1 MRPSNKQIAHIL
13 RSVAA
18 VYELKGANRFRI
30 IAYENAADAVENLN
44 RELADLWENNELS
57 KIAGIGSSMS
67 ARLEEFFEKGDAS
80 YLVKTMHELPAP
92 IFELM
97 KVPGLGVKKAFKL
110 VTQLQLEESK
120 NIFKDLVEKAKAGAI
135 APLDSFGE
143 KSQAEIIAA
152 IELYEKSKDNADRMP
167 LPVAHDLA
175 MQIIEYVKSHPHVGE
190 VEALGSL
197 RRWVSTIGDID
208 LVAIAA
214 TKHFDSVIKYFVKFP
229 GAAKV
234 EAQGENKASII
245 LANGRRIDLRVV
257 EKGIFGS
264 MIQYFTGSKAHNI
277 KLRELALK
285 KGYSISEYG
294 IGDKSEKGTT
304 GRSKTFASEKE
315 FYEFLGVDWIPPE
328 LREGTHEIDIAIN
341 HKIPELV
348 TITDIKGDFHMH
360 SSYDLNTSHD
370 LGSGSVI
377 EMAQKAHSLGYE
389 YIAISD
395 HNPAQNVPRE
405 KVIEIMKKRY
415 AFIKSQKTAVPC
427 FVSLEIDITPSG
439 ELALPDE
446 AFEYLDMCVVSL
458 HSSFRQSRGD
468 MTKRVLKALS
478 HEKVKIFG
486 HPTGRQLGKRP
497 EVDVDW
503 TTVFLFCK
511 KNNIALEI
519 NSWPERLDL
528 PDMLVKEAKDLGCKF
543 VIDTDAHTVNQMNN
557 MFYGVS
563 VARRGWLEANDI
575 INTQGVDNVRKWI
588 NSSV

>member
-30 IAYENAADAVENLN
+30 IAYNNAADTIDNLN
-44 RELADLWENNELS
+44 RELVDIWENKELS

-67 ARLEEFFEKGDAS
+67 ERLAEYFEKGDDS
-80 YLVKTMHELPAP
+80 YLIKTIQEVPAP
-92 IFELM
+92 IFDLM
-97 KVPGLGVKKAFKL
+97 RVPGIGVKKAFKL
-110 VTQLQLEESK
+110 VSNLHLEQSK
-120 NIFKDLVEKAKAGAI
+120 DIFSDIIDQAKAGNI
-135 APLDSFGE
+135 APFDSFGE
-143 KSQAEIIAA
+143 KSQSEIIAA
-152 IELYEKSKDNADRMP
+152 VELYEKSKGNAERMP

-175 MQIIEYVKSHPHVGE
+175 MEVIEYVKKHPHVGE

-197 RRWVSTIGDID
+197 RRWMSTIGDID
-208 LVAIAA
+208 LVAVVS
-214 TKHFDSVIKYFVKFP
+214 TEHFASVIKHFVKFP
-229 GAAKV
+229 GAAKI

-257 EKGIFGS
+257 ESGVFGS

-304 GRSKTFASEKE
+304 GRSKTFASEKH
-315 FYEFLGVDWIPPE
+315 FYEYLGVDWIPPE
-328 LREGTHEIDIAIN
+328 LREGTSEIDIAIK
-341 HKIPELV
+341 HQIPELV
-348 TITDIKGDFHMH
+348 KVGDIKGDFHIH
-360 SSYDLNTSHD
+360 SNYDLNTSHD
-370 LGSGSVI
+370 LGRESVVEI
-377 EMAQKAHSLGYE
+377 AQKAQSLGYE

-395 HNPAQNVPRE
+395 HNPAQNVPKE
-405 KVIEIMKKRY
+405 KVIEIMKKRFEY
-415 AFIKSQKTAVPC
+415 MKSQKTAVPC

-446 AFEYLDMCVVSL
+446 AFKYLDMAVVSL
-458 HSSFRQSRGD
+458 HRSFRQNRAD

-503 TTVFLFCK
+503 TTVFKFCK
-511 KNNIALEI
+511 ERNIALEI

-528 PDMLVKEAKDLGCKF
+528 PDMLVREAKEIGCIF
-543 VIDTDAHTVNQMNN
+543 TIDTDAHTILQMDN

-563 VARRGWLEANDI
+563 VARRGWLDKDDI
-575 INTQGVDNVRKWI
+575 INTQSLKKVSEWI
-588 NSSV
+588 G

>member
-30 IAYENAADAVENLN
+30 IAYENAADAIENLN
-44 RELADLWENNELS
+44 RELADIWENKELT
-57 KIAGIGSSMS
+57 KISGIGSSMS
-67 ARLEEFFEKGDAS
+67 ERLNEFFEKGDAS

-97 KVPGLGVKKAFKL
+97 QVPGLGVKKAFKL
-110 VTQLQLEESK
+110 VTNLKLEDSK
-120 NIFKDLVEKAKAGAI
+120 DIFKDLVAKAKEGAI
-135 APLDSFGE
+135 APLESFGE
-143 KSQAEIIAA
+143 KSQSEIIAA
-152 IELYEKSKDNADRMP
+152 VELYEKSKGNADRMP

-175 MQIIEYVKSHPHVGE
+175 MQVIEYIKKHPHVGE

-208 LVAIAA
+208 LVAIA
-214 TKHFDSVIKYFVKFP
+214 TEEHFSSVIEHFVKFP
-229 GAAKV
+229 GAAKI
-234 EAQGENKASII
+234 EAQGDNKASII

-257 EKGIFGS
+257 EKGVYGS

-304 GRSKTFASEKE
+304 GRSRTFASEKD

-328 LREGTHEIDIAIN
+328 IREGTSEVDVAIKHEIPD
-341 HKIPELV
+341 LV
-348 TITDIKGDFHMH
+348 QVGDIKGDFHMH
-360 SSYDLNTSHD
+360 SNYDLNTSHD

-377 EMAQKAHSLGYE
+377 EMAQKAYSLGYE

-395 HNPAQNVPRE
+395 HNPAQNVAKD

-415 AFIKSQKTAVPC
+415 EFIKSQKTAVPC

-458 HSSFRQSRGD
+458 HSSFRQSRAD

-503 TTVFLFCK
+503 TTVFEFCK
-511 KNNIALEI
+511 EKNIALEI

-528 PDMLVKEAKDLGCKF
+528 PDILVREAKEIGCKF
-543 VIDTDAHTVNQMNN
+543 TIDTDAHAVMQMDN

-563 VARRGWLEANDI
+563 VARRGWLDKDDI
-575 INTQGVDNVRKWI
+575 INTQSLKKVSEWI
-588 NSSV
+588 EGK